1 MFFVDW
7 KQRNNH
13 WRVQSLANNPV
24 AITNGSGPVIPFPGK
39 FEENTVVVSA
49 PATDSVETDKGRAV
63 TGKPVDSQPELDDKG
78 LQPILPLVHGEQ
90 ADNECPPTSDG
101 LGQSNDMVI
110 EGGTISISNAYSH
123 E

>member
-1 MFFVDW
+1 M
-7 KQRNNH
+7 
-13 WRVQSLANNPV
+13 
-24 AITNGSGPVIPFPGK
+24 IPFPGK
-39 FEENTVVVSA
+39 FEENA
-49 PATDSVETDKGRAV
+49 VETDKGGRAV

-90 ADNECPPTSDG
+90 ANNECPATSDG